1 MTGALK
7 ENWVPSD
14 GVQLDE
20 NAISIVQSNENSS
33 ILAGPGAGKTELLA
47 QRASFL
53 LETGTCRSPSRILAI
68 TFKVDA
74 ARNLQDRVEKRCS
87 EELAQRFDAM
97 TLDAFAKRILDQFR
111 EALPEE
117 LRPSPNYTIFFPNR
131 DIWNDFTQRYGETY
145 ASLNR
150 KKHKALE
157 RLVHLDLPCLKS
169 DEVESEDDGIRQ
181 RTYKGLHISSSL

>member
-1 MTGALK
+1 MTTTPRD
-7 ENWVPSD
+7 NWVPSD

-20 NAISIVQSNENSS
+20 NAISIVQSNENTS

-53 LETGTCRSPSRILAI
+53 LETGTCRPPSRILAI

-97 TLDAFAKRILDQFR
+97 TLDAFAKN
-111 EALPEE
+111 ALMAS
-117 LRPSPNYTIFFPNR
+117 RPS
-131 DIWNDFTQRYGETY
+131 
-145 ASLNR
+145 A
-150 KKHKALE
+150 
-157 RLVHLDLPCLKS
+157 
-169 DEVESEDDGIRQ
+169 
-181 RTYKGLHISSSL
+181 